1 MNTEVLL
8 SSLAGG
14 ATSVKLLPGQTPTET
29 ESAAKSAPPPDVK
42 TCPAVPAIT
51 IEMDLEDPFLNHGR
65 QTRSFSVGTDIDAR
79 GLRNLLLSQKNSRM
93 TLSKYDRNLTE
104 TENIQTEIRKKTTKN
119 RRLERLFSQDVTAS
133 SSERRK
139 SWSCSDTVLGTERA
153 HTHRAPPRH
162 SMTLDLGSA
171 GHHGAGDASAALGF
185 APPLSP
191 PLDAVF
197 EEEEEVESRP
207 MIGKYDK
214 KLSRGS
220 MKSSKYKLERQMGLD
235 KTGVTDGQSALP
247 QQEKVDMQNMPS
259 DTSEESGQRS
269 RVRRFKRSET
279 DV

>member
-1 MNTEVLL
+1 MFILYF
-8 SSLAGG
+8 
-14 ATSVKLLPGQTPTET
+14 Q
-29 ESAAKSAPPPDVK
+29 
-42 TCPAVPAIT
+42 
-51 IEMDLEDPFLNHGR
+51 
-65 QTRSFSVGTDIDAR
+65 
-79 GLRNLLLSQKNSRM
+79 
-93 TLSKYDRNLTE
+93 TLSKYDRNLTG

-119 RRLERLFSQDVTAS
+119 RRLERLFSQDITAS

-139 SWSCSDTVLGTERA
+139 SWACSDTVLGMERG

-162 SMTLDLGSA
+162 AMTLDLGSA
-171 GHHGAGDASAALGF
+171 GHHGDGDASAAPGF
-185 APPLSP
+185 PPPLSP

-197 EEEEEVESRP
+197 EEDEEVESRP

-220 MKSSKYKLERQMGLD
+220 MKSGKYKLERQMGLD

-259 DTSEESGQRS
+259 EESGQRS
-269 RVRRFKRSET
+269 RVRRFQRSET